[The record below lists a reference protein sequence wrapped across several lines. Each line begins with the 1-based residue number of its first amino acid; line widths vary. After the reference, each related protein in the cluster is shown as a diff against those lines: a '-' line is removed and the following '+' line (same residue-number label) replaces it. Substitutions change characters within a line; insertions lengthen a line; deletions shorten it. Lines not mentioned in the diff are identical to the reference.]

1 MQASES
7 SSQRHLDE
15 RYLPLQ
21 EIGSV
26 FCVVASRTFRA
37 MWIAIFCH
45 SILQKSIDRMDKI
58 FSMKAKSMNN
68 KRQSIREYLTTY
80 LNKMSAK
87 GVS

>member
-1 MQASES
+1 
-7 SSQRHLDE
+7 
-15 RYLPLQ
+15 
-21 EIGSV
+21 
-26 FCVVASRTFRA
+26 

>member
-1 MQASES
+1 MRVSES
-7 SSQRHLDE
+7 SSLRHSNE

-26 FCVVASRTFRA
+26 YYVVASRTFKA
-37 MWIAIFCH
+37 IWIVIFYH
-45 SILQKSIDRMDKI
+45 SVLQKSIDKMDKN

-68 KRQSIREYLTTY
+68 KRQSSREYLPTY